1 MFCLLFY
8 NFILNTKYSKI
19 GEDAQISIFTSYV
32 IYSPGIWGNGGVV
45 TQLTSP
51 SIQGG
56 FLGNSSDALMYC
68 MSVSPLLALPTLNL
82 LQKIILNYFV
92 IYYENQ

>member
-1 MFCLLFY
+1 M
-8 NFILNTKYSKI
+8 
-19 GEDAQISIFTSYV
+19 
-32 IYSPGIWGNGGVV
+32 YSPGIWGNGGVV

-56 FLGNSSDALMYC
+56 FFGNNSDALMYW

-82 LQKIILNYFV
+82 
-92 IYYENQ
+92 